1 MTQPTGIL
9 ITFRPADTD
18 GANPALVNRVA
29 REVVDSLRQQQQTI
43 EPAYTT
49 LRSGDVYQ
57 WLVTAA
63 DAAQT
68 LLPLVTFSAAVVQLL
83 NELKKLTAKPD
94 SPKPTVI
101 IINYNTGQTAI
112 PADSDEALLA
122 QLLRERLPERIDQ
135 TQTSIEVQ
143 IAAPDEW

>member
-1 MTQPTGIL
+1 MTQPTGLL

-29 REVVDSLRQQQQTI
+29 REVVNSLRQQQHTI

-49 LRSGDVYQ
+49 LRSGDVYR

-101 IINYNTGQTAI
+101 IINYNAGQTAI
-112 PADSDEALLA
+112 PADSDEALLT
-122 QLLRERLPERIDQ
+122 QLLRERLPERIDPA
-135 TQTSIEVQ
+135 QTSIEVQ
-143 IAAPDEW
+143 IAAPDPW